1 MERPEEPHNSGPPTL
16 QHRNGPSENPADP
29 AEILQHLP
37 SRTVGQRDGFGL
49 MDLTMP
55 RWRQKLR
62 SLRSMDSI
70 SNEEDLKG
78 SNPYGC
84 HDLNVIQTMFRLSGF
99 KRARSLRALPVSLRT
114 RRWCWL
120 QASGGQTQAT
130 VAPGQPSH
138 QTAAVHTHHKSI
150 SRLLELNNVAL
161 PVIAHL
167 PRTRGRDIIPLV
179 VKDRPSS
186 PRSVGDELEYP
197 AVTTSIFG
205 KVRSQASD
213 CLGLPLSLSLWHN
226 TLKEIGGSF
235 GSGVLSYFLHLRW
248 LLLFNALALCLNII
262 FLLIPQLLHP
272 PEHER
277 VKPFPILE
285 LFTGTGYFS
294 NTPLF
299 YGFYT
304 NTTINL
310 VLRNS
315 HNEFGNVSSN
325 DGVHAGYSMQL
336 AYLFTISAYLFISSI
351 ILLVCMARSFSD
363 NYVKVGTAG
372 TFSLKV
378 FTRWD
383 FNLMS
388 RPAVLL
394 EQRNIATSLKEMLSE
409 SRTKEHS
416 PWVDFVNKLT
426 VQPAIWL
433 IYLGTALGC
442 CSAIFFLYEKSEK
455 LESQDD
461 KAWKSE
467 AGLLV
472 LPTIISFFNMVLP
485 LLYSRLAGLE
495 GYRSPVNRVY
505 VTLVRNIIL
514 KMFII
519 AGLFYH
525 WLQKLSVEPN
535 QCWETT
541 MGQQLYRLVVMD
553 FLFLIFDTVLIEYI
567 FGLVTGGCQQSYAQR
582 DSQKSEFD
590 IARNVLD
597 LIYGQTLVWL
607 GAFFSPLL
615 PAVQLIKLL
624 LLFYIKKESLFRN
637 CQQPA
642 IPWMARKMSTVFV
655 SLQFFPAFFGAVAV
669 VFILW
674 RQQPSKSC
682 GPFRGLQVPSDAID
696 VWTTTASPK
705 FSAVIW
711 ILNNIIENPIFL
723 LVCTGLIIIGIY
735 ANWQIVHGYR
745 QIMALLQNRIEE
757 ERMDKNFLLE
767 RLKMA
772 QGTGT
777 RAGNQH
783 KIG

>member
-205 KVRSQASD
+205 K
-213 CLGLPLSLSLWHN
+213 
-226 TLKEIGGSF
+226 
-235 GSGVLSYFLHLRW
+235 
-248 LLLFNALALCLNII
+248 
-262 FLLIPQLLHP
+262 
-272 PEHER
+272 
-277 VKPFPILE
+277 
-285 LFTGTGYFS
+285 GYFS